1 MTTKEILFLTSS
13 LGMIN
18 TICCT
23 LTAQLVNVCFN
34 VNLTLLGSGFSY
46 VTDPNGYVKSEQQ
59 MGIKLINL

>member
-1 MTTKEILFLTSS
+1 
-13 LGMIN
+13 MIN